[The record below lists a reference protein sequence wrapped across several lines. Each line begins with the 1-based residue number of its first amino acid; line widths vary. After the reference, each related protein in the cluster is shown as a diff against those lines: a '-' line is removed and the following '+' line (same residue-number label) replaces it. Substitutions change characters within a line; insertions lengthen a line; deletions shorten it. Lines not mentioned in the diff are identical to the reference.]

1 MEMLGVS
8 KKHLKWLKLIEK
20 SIMTGFELTCR
31 DLENMI
37 RYSFFTTQ
45 VLPTYPENGNT
56 KA

>member
-20 SIMTGFELTCR
+20 GIMTGFELKYR
-31 DLENMI
+31 HLENMI
-37 RYSFFTTQ
+37 RFPFLTTQ
-45 VLPTYPENGNT
+45 VLLTYPENGNT

>member
-1 MEMLGVS
+1 MEILGVS

-20 SIMTGFELTCR
+20 GIMTGFELRYR

-37 RYSFFTTQ
+37 RFSFFTAQ